1 MTKTEFL
8 QELYNHLSP
17 LTPAER
23 DDIIADFE
31 EHFQAGAER
40 GKSEEQICAEL
51 GNPYTCALQYLRTAQ
66 GAQPQSAAQPNG
78 QTPPPQYGT
87 RPPYRAAP
95 QPVRRANLPWAIA
108 FFIAVFLAIG
118 IYPAS
123 ALLVLSPIFIVIATV
138 FLAAVVPSGT
148 MVGLLISVAVMLC
161 AAGVLGLLVTT
172 WFLKLSYR
180 RADF

>member
-1 MTKTEFL
+1 MTKNEFL
-8 QELYNHLSP
+8 QELYNHLAS

-23 DDIIADFE
+23 DDILADFE

-51 GNPYTCALQYLRTAQ
+51 GNPYTCALQYLRTAP
-66 GAQPQSAAQPNG
+66 GAQPQSAAQPTA
-78 QTPPPQYGT
+78 QTPPKNTPQPPYGT
-87 RPPYRAAP
+87 AA
-95 QPVRRANLPWAIA
+95 QPVRRINLPWAIV

-123 ALLVLSPIFIVIATV
+123 ALLVLSPIFILIATV

-172 WFLKLSYR
+172 WFLKLCYR

>member
-66 GAQPQSAAQPNG
+66 GAQSQSAAQPNG

-87 RPPYRAAP
+87 RPPYSAAP

>member
-8 QELYNHLSP
+8 QELYNHLSS
-17 LTPAER
+17 LSPAER
-23 DDIIADFE
+23 DDILADFE

-66 GAQPQSAAQPNG
+66 GAQPQPTAQTNG
-78 QTPPPQYGT
+78 QTPPQYGT
-87 RPPYRAAP
+87 QPPYRAAP
-95 QPVRRANLPWAIA
+95 QPVRRVNLLWAIA

-138 FLAAVVPSGT
+138 FLAAVVPSAT
-148 MVGLLISVAVMLC
+148 PKQTVLTKERTSTTAVAIIAFFMVSPPLKIRTAV
-161 AAGVLGLLVTT
+161 TE
-172 WFLKLSYR
+172 F
-180 RADF
+180 

>member
-1 MTKTEFL
+1 MTKNEFL
-8 QELYNHLSP
+8 QELYNHLLSLP
-17 LTPAER
+17 AAER

-66 GAQPQSAAQPNG
+66 TPPQNAAQPTA
-78 QTPPPQYGT
+78 QTPPPYTAQ
-87 RPPYRAAP
+87 PPYITAASP
-95 QPVRRANLPWAIA
+95 PVRRANLPWAIA
-108 FFIAVFLAIG
+108 FFFAVFLAIG
-118 IYPAS
+118 IYPAC
-123 ALLVLSPIFIVIATV
+123 AVLVCSPIFILIAAV
-138 FLAAVVPSGT
+138 FPAAVVPSGT
-148 MVGLLISVAVMLC
+148 VIGLLLSVAVMLC
-161 AAGVLGLLVTT
+161 AAGVLGILVTT

>member
-8 QELYNHLSP
+8 QELYNHLSS
-17 LTPAER
+17 LSPAER
-23 DDIIADFE
+23 DDILADFE

-66 GAQPQSAAQPNG
+66 GAQPQPAAQPNG
-78 QTPPPQYGT
+78 QTPP
-87 RPPYRAAP
+87 
-95 QPVRRANLPWAIA
+95 QPVRRVNLLWAIA

-138 FLAAVVPSGT
+138 FLAAVVPSAT
-148 MVGLLISVAVMLC
+148 LVGLLISAAVMLC
-161 AAGVLGLLVTT
+161 AAGVFGLLVTT